1 MRIVAG
7 RYRSRELMTPS
18 GTTTRPTTDRAREA
32 LFNVLT
38 NMMDFHVANVLDL
51 YAGSGALAFE
61 AISRGAEHATLVENN
76 NKAVDSIK
84 KNAERLDVKDEIKL
98 HSMDVFAYLSGTPKP
113 YDLIL
118 VDAPYK
124 DERALAEVPSLLP
137 PWLAP
142 GGIAVIEHR
151 AGEAIVRPENSTL
164 VRELTAGE
172 AAFTIFTMPSES

>member
-7 RYRSRELMTPS
+7 RYRSRELLTPS
-18 GTTTRPTTDRAREA
+18 GVTTRPTTDRAREA

-51 YAGSGALAFE
+51 YAGTGALAFE

-98 HSMDVFAYLSGTPKP
+98 HAMDVFTFLTGTPKL
-113 YDLIL
+113 YELIL
-118 VDAPYK
+118 VDAPYN
-124 DERALAEVPSLLP
+124 DARALAEVPSLLP

-142 GGIAVIEHR
+142 DGIAVIEHR
-151 AGEAIVRPENSTL
+151 SGDIVVRPENSTL
-164 VRELTAGE
+164 IRELSAGE
-172 AAFTIFTMPSES
+172 ASFTIFKIPAEK